1 MIRILIGL
9 LFLCL
14 TPFVSAADAVPT
26 ASLDGI
32 QNFAGLI
39 RWSGVI
45 ASLVLIA
52 GAWLLLRFVDSVV
65 TTISG
70 QFVQRRMLL
79 QKLQSF
85 FQFFV
90 YMSAALTVFML
101 SFRVDDRVLALI
113 GGTIAVSVGFALK
126 DLTASFVAGLTIM
139 IDRPFQVGDRVTFEG
154 HYGDI
159 IAIGLRSVRMNT
171 LNDDVI
177 TIPNNKFLNEAVS
190 SGNYGALDMQVNIPF
205 HVGLDQDITLAREL
219 IQECASSSRYVH
231 LPKPVVVIVQQTI
244 TDNYLAIKL
253 TCKAYVVDTKF
264 EKLFETDI
272 TLRVMQEF
280 RNNNIL
286 PPAIAV
292 QSASL
297 RNVREVD

>member
-1 MIRILIGL
+1 MSRLLISILIFIL
-9 LFLCL
+9 PSSVYAIDVAPEAIDNLH
-14 TPFVSAADAVPT
+14 
-26 ASLDGI
+26 
-32 QNFAGLI
+32 NFASLI
-39 RWSGVI
+39 RWSGVV
-45 ASLVLIA
+45 ASLLIVVS
-52 GAWLLLRFVDSVV
+52 AWLLLRFIDSIV
-65 TTISG
+65 TNISD
-70 QFVQRRMLL
+70 QFAQRRMLL

-90 YMSAALTVFML
+90 YMSTALAVFML
-101 SFRVDDRVLALI
+101 SFRVDERVLALI

-154 HYGDI
+154 YYGDI
-159 IAIGLRSVRMNT
+159 VAIGLRSVRMNT
-171 LNDDVI
+171 LADDVI

-205 HVGLDQDITLAREL
+205 YIGLDQDISLAREL
-219 IQECASSSRYVH
+219 IQECASASRYIH

-244 TDNYLAIKL
+244 TENYLAIKL
-253 TCKAYVVDTKF
+253 TCKAYVVDTKY

-272 TLRVMQEF
+272 TLRVMQELKKHQ
-280 RNNNIL
+280 IL

-292 QSASL
+292 QRTVS
-297 RNVREVD
+297 

>member
-1 MIRILIGL
+1 MTRLLIIFFCI
-9 LFLCL
+9 FLSPWAL
-14 TPFVSAADAVPT
+14 AINVDP
-26 ASLDGI
+26 ASLDSI
-32 QNFAGLI
+32 QSFASLI
-39 RWSGVI
+39 RWSGVVFSIIII
-45 ASLVLIA
+45 AC
-52 GAWLLLRFVDSVV
+52 AWLLLRFIDSVV
-65 TTISG
+65 TSVSG

-90 YMSAALTVFML
+90 YMSTALTVFML
-101 SFRVDDRVLALI
+101 SFRVDERVLALI

-205 HVGLDQDITLAREL
+205 HIGLDQDIVLAREL

-231 LPKPVVVIVQQTI
+231 LPKPVMVVVQQTI

-280 RNNNIL
+280 RKNNIQ

-292 QSASL
+292 QSSIH
-297 RNVREVD
+297 RNTAN